1 MGDNEHGYIGAVP
14 KQLQYTNQGVLGVNE
29 LYNLKNKT
37 PQETKGDFITLDFV
51 AVAGA
56 GGGGG
61 GSFLHGSGVSR
72 GGGGGAGEYLAVD
85 NANTYFKLGTTYAIT
100 IGAGGNGATGTSSN
114 NGSGPQGS
122 AGSNTTM
129 ANETG
134 TLLTLLGGGGGGGTN
149 TFAHG
154 LAGGT
159 GGSGG
164 GTGGS
169 GGAVAAGA
177 ASTANMGV
185 GNAGGT
191 GNTTGSAGF
200 PGHGGGASAAG
211 LPGNTS
217 NTRPTG
223 YFHLETLVGLG
234 QPPAR
239 NGFYVDWVLAENS
252 TRGSTLARGGGDS
265 SNSNSAPANTGI
277 GGMGIYSNGTAM
289 NGGSGLV
296 AFRYPKELTITAASA
311 TVATATVGDYKITE
325 VTASS
330 GGTVRWD

>member
-51 AVAGA
+51 ACAGA

-61 GSFLHGSGVSR
+61 GSFLHGTGTSR

-85 NANTYFKLGTTYAIT
+85 NANTYFKLATTYAIT

-114 NGSGPQGS
+114 DGNGPQGS

-149 TFAHG
+149 SYSHG

-164 GTGGS
+164 GSAGGGS
-169 GGAVAAGA
+169 ASAAGA
-177 ASTANMGV
+177 ASTQNMGV
-185 GNAGGT
+185 GHAGGAGQVLS
-191 GNTTGSAGF
+191 GNPMNGV
-200 PGHGGGASAAG
+200 GGGASAVG
-211 LPGNTS
+211 LPNNTS
-217 NTRPTG
+217 NTRPNG
-223 YFHLETLVGLG
+223 YFHLEFLKGG
-234 QPPAR
+234 GAPPAR
-239 NGFYVDWVLAENS
+239 NGFFVDYVKAE
-252 TRGSTLARGGGDS
+252 TTARGSTLARGGGTS
-265 SNSNSAPANTGI
+265 STSNSAPANTGQ
-277 GGMGIYSNGTAM
+277 GGMGIHGTGTAM
-289 NGGSGLV
+289 NGGSGIV
-296 AFRYPKELTITAASA
+296 AFRYPKELAITASSA
-311 TVATATVGDYKITE
+311 TVATATVGDFKITE